1 MDVLG
6 GRYPYHADFMK
17 HVRQAAVVFS
27 RVFTDGSM
35 KFQHPDK
42 HINAQFALVVS
53 LNAYVN
59 AKTCIWYRCDGEYV
73 VFSVQ
78 NRSYGSKSLT
88 GKGNGFF
95 WDKFCHASLM
105 SCQCAKLSAAIRPD
119 NPPILSPSQTF

>member
-17 HVRQAAVVFS
+17 HVCQAAFVFS

-59 AKTCIWYRCDGEYV
+59 AKTCLWYRCDGEYV

-78 NRSYGSKSLT
+78 NRSYGSKRIPEALEEKR
-88 GKGNGFF
+88 GGWEN
-95 WDKFCHASLM
+95 WDKFRTLVS
-105 SCQCAKLSAAIRPD
+105 
-119 NPPILSPSQTF
+119 

>member
-42 HINAQFALVVS
+42 HINAQCALVIS

-59 AKTCIWYRCDGEYV
+59 AKTCLWYRFDGEYV
-73 VFSVQ
+73 VFSVRLKLYKTQ
-78 NRSYGSKSLT
+78 K
-88 GKGNGFF
+88 
-95 WDKFCHASLM
+95 HAFGTM
-105 SCQCAKLSAAIRPD
+105 
-119 NPPILSPSQTF
+119 